1 MIGMGPVSF
10 GCGNGKE
17 VNRNHDLLF
26 LLVAAEV
33 TCTMECLC
41 LMFLVCFFFLFLSV
55 KMHPEANDCSANDL
69 KLVTPLRYSQRIRE
83 KMYKMSDA
91 VKDQDPCV
99 SSLEQLGDLE
109 SKATVLIH
117 KQSNALQE
125 TSAEIE
131 E

>member
-1 MIGMGPVSF
+1 MDGKGPVSF

-17 VNRNHDLLF
+17 LNSNPDLLF
-26 LLVAAEV
+26 LLVAAEA
-33 TCTMECLC
+33 TCMMMCLC
-41 LMFLVCFFFLFLSV
+41 LVFLVFFFLFLSV
-55 KMHPEANDCSANDL
+55 KTHPEAHDSAKDL
-69 KLVTPLRYSQRIRE
+69 SIVTPLRYSQRIRE
-83 KMYKMSDA
+83 KMCKLSDA

-109 SKATVLIH
+109 SKAVFIH
-117 KQSNALQE
+117 IQSHALPE